1 MTRGEKRMRGVYVGV
16 LLGLLGL
23 GAHSGQAQTVAESAA
38 TTSNSATAAQSPNP
52 PSLKMAS
59 PAKESTSPHLTARTG
74 PPRDQLN
81 RKDFEDNAGVGA
93 GKLLLRSVPSGAEI
107 FINDLVVGRT
117 PLLMIIAP
125 GKYSIDMLGP
135 RQESGHSTVGVTA
148 KETQTV
154 VINLNQRYPRSISI
168 R

>member
-1 MTRGEKRMRGVYVGV
+1 MRGVYVVV

-23 GAHSGQAQTVAESAA
+23 GAHSGQAQAVAESAL
-38 TTSNSATAAQSPNP
+38 TTSDAATAAQSPNP

-59 PAKESTSPHLTARTG
+59 PAKESASPHLTARTG
-74 PPRDQLN
+74 PPPDEVN

-117 PLLMIIAP
+117 PLLMVIAP
-125 GKYSIDMLGP
+125 GKYRIDMRGP
-135 RQESGHSTVGVTA
+135 RQESGHSIIGVMA